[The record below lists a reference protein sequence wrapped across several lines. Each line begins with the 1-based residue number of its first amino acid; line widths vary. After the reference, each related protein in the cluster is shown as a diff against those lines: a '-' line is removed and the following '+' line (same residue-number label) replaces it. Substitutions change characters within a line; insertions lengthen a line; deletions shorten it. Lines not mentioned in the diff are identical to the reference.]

1 MVHWMFAGSE
11 RHVDV
16 DIDDLRSLYMS
27 ELQELCD
34 CEAQM
39 IGVLPNI
46 AISTGSAEL
55 RMAIRQQLEVTVLH
69 QQQLAAILQR
79 NRVSPTSGADEVM
92 LALVKR
98 AERLVDKLPDR
109 DLRDA
114 ALVAVLRRIG
124 HNQIAAYH
132 AVEGY
137 AKALYLEFDRHILLA
152 CLRPRFESHEAGNRL
167 RFG

>member
-1 MVHWMFAGSE
+1 M
-11 RHVDV
+11 
-16 DIDDLRSLYMS
+16 DIDDLRSLYLS
-27 ELQELCD
+27 DLQQLCD

-55 RMAIRQQLEVTVLH
+55 RKAIRQQLEVTVLH

-79 NRVSPTSGADEVM
+79 NRVSPSSGADQVM
-92 LALVKR
+92 LALVQR
-98 AERLVDKLPDR
+98 AERIVEKLPDR

-114 ALVAVLRRIG
+114 ALVAMLRRIG

-137 AKALYLEFDRHILLA
+137 AKALCLEFDRHILLA
-152 CLRPRFESHEAGNRL
+152 CLREEEVADSMLAAFQIEANEL
-167 RFG
+167 ALLVSVSFY